1 MKSRK
6 YSLDWILIATAAIAF
21 LFGKFISPRYE
32 NMLLQSG
39 AADEV
44 TPISKY
50 CLVISGVLILCLLGR
65 WIYRWKK
72 RRQK

>member
-6 YSLDWILIATAAIAF
+6 YSFDWIIIATGGIFF

-32 NMLLQSG
+32 KMLLSSG
-39 AADEV
+39 AVEEV

-50 CLVISGVLILCLLGR
+50 CLFISGVLLCCLIGR
-65 WIYRWKK
+65 WVYRWRK
-72 RRQK
+72 RGEK

>member
-6 YSLDWILIATAAIAF
+6 YSFDWQLLATAGIFF

-39 AADEV
+39 TVDEV

-50 CLVISGVLILCLLGR
+50 CLGVSVFLLIVLVGR

-72 RRQK
+72 REKK